1 MIPKIPEYI
10 SIPDPILGITSI
22 ITLFCGCVFL
32 LSACSCIKKCRFG
45 TLGLYTLLSLAFL
58 SATAIF
64 GLAALNIH
72 SYQSLSYDVK
82 VADIRFSR
90 VAAQMYRAEIRLT
103 GKEQSQTYKIWGDEW
118 ELSARIIKWK
128 PPLTKLGFNSLY
140 RLDRLQGRY
149 GSIRQERD
157 APRSVFSLHE
167 ESSLDLW
174 SVVDRHKPW
183 LPGLDTFYGSATYL
197 PMVDNGNYQIHM
209 TQLGLY
215 AKPVNEAALQAVGK
229 WK

>member
-1 MIPKIPEYI
+1 MIPIIPEDI

-32 LSACSCIKKCRFG
+32 LRACSCIKNSRFVA
-45 TLGLYTLLSLAFL
+45 LGLYALFSLVCLST
-58 SATAIF
+58 SAIS
-64 GLAALNIH
+64 GLATLNIH
-72 SYQSLSYDVK
+72 SYQRLIYDVK
-82 VADIRFSR
+82 VADIHFSR
-90 VAAQMYRAEIRLT
+90 VAAQMYKAEIRLA

-118 ELSARIIKWK
+118 ELSARVIKWK
-128 PPLTKLGFNSLY
+128 APLTKLGFNSLY

-157 APRSVFSLHE
+157 APRSVFSLHQ
-167 ESSLDLW
+167 ESHLDIWTL
-174 SVVDRHKPW
+174 VDRHKLW
-183 LPGLDTFYGSATYL
+183 LPGLDAFYGSATYL
-197 PMVDNGNYQIHM
+197 PMVDDASYQIHM

-215 AKPVNEAALQAVGK
+215 AKPLNEVALEAVSK